1 VTGELRHARSMKDT
15 VHLGTSSGV
24 SSPGDARNTA
34 AGEEEGLAMRTGVA
48 ESARPLV
55 DSATGRTDSMATVID
70 STAVVDSG
78 AELGAGVQVGPY
90 AIIGKNAV
98 IGNRCTI
105 GPHAVIDG
113 WTLIGDDCHIHA
125 SAVVG
130 SEPQDLKFDGARSFV
145 EIGQGN
151 VIREFVT
158 INRATEE
165 DGVTR
170 IGDGNLLMAY
180 VHVAHNCVLGD
191 HVILANAV
199 NLAGHVEIDDYAI
212 IGGVTPIHQFVRI
225 GRHAFI
231 GGGSRVP
238 QDVPPYIRC
247 AGNPPRVG
255 GLNSV
260 GLKRRNFP
268 DRVVTELKRAY
279 RLVYRSDLNVTQAL
293 ARMRAELDPLPEVEE
308 FVEFIAASERGIV
321 K

>member
-1 VTGELRHARSMKDT
+1 
-15 VHLGTSSGV
+15 
-24 SSPGDARNTA
+24 
-34 AGEEEGLAMRTGVA
+34 
-48 ESARPLV
+48 
-55 DSATGRTDSMATVID
+55 MATVID
-70 STAVVDSG
+70 TTAVVNPG
-78 AELGAGVQVGPY
+78 AQLGVGVQIGPY

-98 IGNRCTI
+98 IGDRSTI

-113 WTLIGDDCHIHA
+113 WTLIGDDCQVYP
-125 SAVVG
+125 SAVIG
-130 SEPQDLKFDGARSFV
+130 TDPQDLKFDGARSFV
-145 EIGQGN
+145 EIGNGN

-170 IGDGNLLMAY
+170 VGDDNLLMAY
-180 VHVAHNCVLGD
+180 VHVAHNCTIGSQ
-191 HVILANAV
+191 VILANAV
-199 NLAGHVEIDDYAI
+199 NLAGHVLIDDYAI
-212 IGGVTPIHQFVRI
+212 VGGVTPVHQFVHI

-238 QDVPPYIRC
+238 QDVPPFIRC

-260 GLKRRNFP
+260 GLKRRGFP
-268 DRVVTELKRAY
+268 EHVMTELKRAY

-293 ARMRAELDPLPEVEE
+293 ARMRDELEPLSEVME
-308 FVEFIAASERGIV
+308 FIEFIAASERGII